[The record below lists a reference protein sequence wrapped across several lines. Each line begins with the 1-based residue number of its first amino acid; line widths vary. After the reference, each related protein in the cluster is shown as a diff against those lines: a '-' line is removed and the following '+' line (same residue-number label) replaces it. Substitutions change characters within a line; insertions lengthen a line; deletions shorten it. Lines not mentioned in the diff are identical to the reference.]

1 MSSPSMQTGLMLK
14 MNRGNGGI
22 NHAEPRTAIIVIK
35 YAANV
40 CVWES
45 SIILTLSTNAILL
58 QVACS
63 FFEQTPPHIIIVLA
77 GANSLNN
84 CNPNTY

>member
-1 MSSPSMQTGLMLK
+1 MSGPSMHTGPMLK
-14 MNRGNGGI
+14 MNMGNGGI
-22 NHAEPRTAIIVIK
+22 NQAEPRTAIIVIK
-35 YAANV
+35 YATNV

-63 FFEQTPPHIIIVLA
+63 FSEQTPY
-77 GANSLNN
+77 NYYT
-84 CNPNTY
+84 CTCK